1 MIDDPRMM
9 NIKPNSHK
17 YKEEQ
22 KAAKDKETKQV
33 TKVVSGS
40 AKTKKKGAAGKMADI
55 FISEDVSNVKNYVF
69 MDVLVPAIKK
79 AISDIVRD
87 GIDMILYGESGRSKR
102 NSSSSKISYAQYY
115 DRDRDRS
122 NRAHANSGN
131 IRFDFEDI
139 IFETRR
145 DAEDVR
151 EQMEELID
159 RYGTVS
165 VSDMYDMAGLTAPYT
180 ANKYGWMNIRT
191 AEPVRVRD
199 GYILKLPKPM
209 PID

>member
-1 MIDDPRMM
+1 MDNMVGSL
-9 NIKPNSHK
+9 KPNSHK

-22 KAAKDKETKQV
+22 KAAKEQEKKEV
-33 TKVVSGS
+33 TKVVSGNV
-40 AKTKKKGAAGKMADI
+40 KTKKKGAAGKMADV
-55 FISEDVSNVKNYVF
+55 FISEDVSNVKNYIF

-102 NSSSSKISYAQYY
+102 NSSGSKVSYASYY
-115 DRDRDRS
+115 DGDRKASHPRS
-122 NRAHANSGN
+122 NNNA
-131 IRFDFEDI
+131 RFDFEDI

-159 RYGTVS
+159 HYGTVS

-180 ANKYGWMNIRT
+180 ANKYGWINIRT

-199 GYILKLPKPM
+199 GYILKLPRPM

>member
-1 MIDDPRMM
+1 MDDPRMLD
-9 NIKPNSHK
+9 IRPNSHK
-17 YKEEQ
+17 FKEEQ
-22 KAAKDKETKQV
+22 KAAKQKEEKQV
-33 TKVVSGS
+33 AKVVSGS
-40 AKTKKKGAAGKMADI
+40 VKTKKKGAAGKMADV
-55 FISEDVSNVKNYVF
+55 FISEDVSNVKNYIF

-102 NSSSSKISYAQYY
+102 SSGGSKVSYANYY
-115 DRDRDRS
+115 DKDRDRS
-122 NRAHANSGN
+122 NSRPRSGSNN

-151 EQMEELID
+151 EQMDELIEH
-159 RYGTVS
+159 YGTVS
-165 VSDMYDMAGLTAPYT
+165 VSDMYEMAGLTAPYT